1 MYCSTC
7 GNPPSFSW
15 PSFSTNG
22 HFPRFWYSI
31 VMTSPCKPFER
42 GLEFSSMPYWVTSI
56 WISYFSQYPWVGTC
70 QIISN
75 GACCASSA
83 SVPANSNN
91 NISIG
96 NMFKSDILQTFSSI
110 QQTVTVVCVRSVGS
124 QSQCT
129 YIYIVYVVDWSSCRA
144 AYTAWER
151 TANTLNFRYIAV
163 TYLDRTRENY

>member
-1 MYCSTC
+1 MYYGTC
-7 GNPPSFSW
+7 GKPSFFSI
-15 PSFSTNG
+15 PSSFIYG
-22 HFPRFWYSI
+22 HFPRFLYSI

-56 WISYFSQYPWVGTC
+56 WISYFSQNPWVGTC

-96 NMFKSDILQTFSSI
+96 NMFKTDIMQTFSSI
-110 QQTVTVVCVRSVGS
+110 QQSVTVVCVRSVGS
-124 QSQCT
+124 QSQCI
-129 YIYIVYVVDWSSCRA
+129 YIYIYSVCRRLIQLSRCL
-144 AYTAWER
+144 YCMGTNGKYSELSIYR
-151 TANTLNFRYIAV
+151 GHFSR
-163 TYLDRTRENY
+163 